1 MDKYKK
7 WVNEVLEEEYK
18 RRVNLNKLKTIEE
31 LKRKIYK
38 RNNTNVRK

>member
-7 WVNEVLEEEYK
+7 WVSEALEEEYK

-31 LKRKIYK
+31 LKRKISK

>member
-7 WVNEVLEEEYK
+7 WVSESLEEEYK

-31 LKRKIYK
+31 LKRKISK